1 MSIEYKIIVV
11 VFIALFLLSLCV
23 LLFSSSLES
32 DRLKKYIPAM
42 LWCFGILP
50 GFIGVIWGF
59 FKFVTAQEPILMI
72 FSFLLL
78 EFGSLALLRAVKKI
92 NNNS

>member
-1 MSIEYKIIVV
+1 
-11 VFIALFLLSLCV
+11 
-23 LLFSSSLES
+23 
-32 DRLKKYIPAM
+32 M
-42 LWCFGILP
+42 LWCFGIVP

-92 NNNS
+92 SNNS